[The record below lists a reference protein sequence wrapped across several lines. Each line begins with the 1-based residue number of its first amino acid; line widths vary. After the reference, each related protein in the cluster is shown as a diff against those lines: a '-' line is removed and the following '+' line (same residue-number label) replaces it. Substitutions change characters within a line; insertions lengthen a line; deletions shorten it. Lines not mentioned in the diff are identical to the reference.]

1 MSSRRASCLACDLVD
16 VGGFDDLC
24 DACRG
29 PFPLVLGILVPE
41 LEGTLLLK
49 SALARDW
56 DRSENVCRLVP
67 DEYDATD
74 RGGFAEALT
83 TLVWSPCAAFWS
95 CEIVC
100 RLVPEE
106 YDTPV

>member
-1 MSSRRASCLACDLVD
+1 MVD
-16 VGGFDDLC
+16 VGGVDDRC

-83 TLVWSPCAAFWS
+83 TLVWSPCAAFGS
-95 CEIVC
+95 AENVC
-100 RLVPEE
+100 RLVPDE

>member
-1 MSSRRASCLACDLVD
+1 M
-16 VGGFDDLC
+16 C
-24 DACRG
+24 DACG
-29 PFPLVLGILVPE
+29 GLFPLVLGILVPE

-83 TLVWSPCAAFWS
+83 TLVWSPCAAFGS
-95 CEIVC
+95 TENVC
-100 RLVPEE
+100 RLVPDE